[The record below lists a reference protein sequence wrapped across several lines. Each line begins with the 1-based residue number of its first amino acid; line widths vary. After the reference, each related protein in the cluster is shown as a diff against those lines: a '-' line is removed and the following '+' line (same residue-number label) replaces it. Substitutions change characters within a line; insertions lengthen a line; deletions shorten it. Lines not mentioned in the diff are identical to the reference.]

1 MKLKIK
7 KDDMV
12 MVIAGS
18 EKGNKGKVLKAIPS
32 EGKVIVEKLHRFK
45 RHMKPSKS
53 DPKGGIVERE
63 RAVDISNVMIV
74 CSNCDAATRV
84 QYKTLEDGTKVRVC
98 RKCNEV
104 LDKV

>member
-18 EKGNKGKVLKAIPS
+18 EKGNKGKVLKALPT
-32 EGKVIVEKLHRFK
+32 EGKVVVEKLHRFK
-45 RHMKPSKS
+45 KHQKPTKA
-53 DPKGGIVERE
+53 DPKGGIVEKE
-63 RAVDISNVMIV
+63 RAVDISNVMVI
-74 CSNCDAATRV
+74 CSSCNATTKV